1 MDKIDRIETD
11 EITIKQLMA
20 KFKAA
25 LRYLKNRL
33 KFLILLS
40 FIGALVGMVY
50 VFVETP
56 NYKAVS
62 TFVLEESSRGGG
74 LSLGSVSSLASLAGI
89 DIGGGSDKGLFQGD
103 NIMELY
109 KSRLMIEKTLLS
121 PIYINGK
128 SELLIN
134 RYIEANNAGWSIFGK
149 RDNLLELNFSGNP
162 KNFPRKQDSILR
174 DMVKLI
180 NKRILTITKPD
191 KKLSIISV
199 EVKFKDEIFA
209 ALFNQT
215 LVQNVNNFYI
225 QTQTRKTTQTV
236 RVLQYQVDSVRTI
249 LNSSIGRVA
258 ATSDANPNP
267 NPTLKSLNANYQKRQ
282 IDVQANSA
290 IYSEMVKNLE
300 VSKVALRQET
310 PLIQLIDEPIL
321 PLETD
326 KTGKIMGTLVGMISG
341 FFLGLLYLV
350 GSRFYTFVKNS

>member
-25 LRYLKNRL
+25 LRYLKKRRRV
-33 KFLILLS
+33 LILFSL
-40 FIGALVGMVY
+40 IGGLLGIVY
-50 VFVETP
+50 AFVETP

-89 DIGGGSDKGLFQGD
+89 DIGGGSEKGLFQGD

-121 PIYINGK
+121 PININGK

-134 RYIEANNAGWSIFGK
+134 RYIEANDAGWSLFGK
-149 RDNLLELNFSGNP
+149 KNDLQKLNFNGDP
-162 KNFPRKQDSILR
+162 KRFPRKQDSILR
-174 DMVKLI
+174 DMVKFF
-180 NKRILTITKPD
+180 NKRILTVTKPD

-209 ALFNQT
+209 TLFNQT

-225 QTQTRKTTQTV
+225 QTQTRKTSQTV
-236 RVLQYQVDSVRTI
+236 KVLQYQADSVRAI

-267 NPTLKSLNANYQKRQ
+267 NPTLKSLNANYQKKQ

-300 VSKVALRQET
+300 VAKVSLRQET

-321 PLETD
+321 PLDID
-326 KTGKIMGTLVGMISG
+326 KIGKILSALIGILSG
-341 FFLGLLYLV
+341 LFLGLLYLV